1 MTAAV
6 FEKLL
11 EPHGGFECALC
22 DCLAHQGGTMDLA
35 RPPAA
40 RVLPLELE
48 EALEANRPV
57 LLEYID
63 GFGSRTERIVQPL
76 HVRRRGGQLMLIA
89 HCALRNDQRTFKLDR
104 VVRMVKLDLPPLV
117 IPAKAKKYG
126 AVRIYDAPAG
136 GAQIYH
142 EPRPVQLTS
151 LTNQI
156 DLPFSTPELQPS
168 MAVDLTIPSNPS

>member
-1 MTAAV
+1 MRKQDQSTRRRFLGLAGSAAV
-6 FEKLL
+6 LGSVPAVTLRPAEATPATLASAIRNVV
-11 EPHGGFECALC
+11 GGA
-22 DCLAHQGGTMDLA
+22 
-35 RPPAA
+35 
-40 RVLPLELE
+40 
-48 EALEANRPV
+48 
-57 LLEYID
+57 
-63 GFGSRTERIVQPL
+63 
-76 HVRRRGGQLMLIA
+76 
-89 HCALRNDQRTFKLDR
+89 
-104 VVRMVKLDLPPLV
+104 VVRTGKVKLDLPPLV

-151 LTNQI
+151 LSNQI